1 MYCSL
6 MQFQREE
13 MWIHNRITYIR
24 VEVSID
30 HSNNPYVSIKAR
42 SEMPLM

>member
-1 MYCSL
+1 
-6 MQFQREE
+6 MQCKGEQGNIDI
-13 MWIHNRITYIR
+13 WNTYIR

-30 HSNNPYVSIKAR
+30 HSDNPYVSIKAR